1 MRCTKPP
8 PNRGGFC
15 LGIHAGLKI
24 SCASCDGISIQAFAM
39 DVTKFETIDY
49 VLIALAFAAAAS
61 TILNGLNG
69 NF

>member
-1 MRCTKPP
+1 
-8 PNRGGFC
+8 
-15 LGIHAGLKI
+15 
-24 SCASCDGISIQAFAM
+24 M

-49 VLIALAFAAAAS
+49 VLIAFAFAAAVI